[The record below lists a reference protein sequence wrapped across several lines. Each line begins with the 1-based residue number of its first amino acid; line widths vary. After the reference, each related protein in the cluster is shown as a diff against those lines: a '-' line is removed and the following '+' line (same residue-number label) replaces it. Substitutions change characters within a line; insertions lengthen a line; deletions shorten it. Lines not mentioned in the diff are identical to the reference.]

1 MFKTL
6 YSFKLFVYLKQYSNL
21 VDCCTYCKFS
31 ITCNSIHV
39 FITHCVINQFNKHN
53 DGGRGVVCR
62 WRGRVGEAEDT
73 GEEEWR
79 EWEEREE
86 GRQRVASRT
95 DVLSIV

>member
-1 MFKTL
+1 
-6 YSFKLFVYLKQYSNL
+6 
-21 VDCCTYCKFS
+21 
-31 ITCNSIHV
+31 
-39 FITHCVINQFNKHN
+39 
-53 DGGRGVVCR
+53 
-62 WRGRVGEAEDT
+62 VGEAEDT